1 MNEISEK
8 LEKIYHK
15 IGELD
20 VEIKKYDGTGYEK
33 VLKKEQKGLEL
44 QAITL
49 ERAYRILLGFKN
61 WK

>member
-1 MNEISEK
+1 MNEISEQ

-15 IGELD
+15 VGELD
-20 VEIKKYDGTGYEK
+20 VEIKKYEGTKLAQMY
-33 VLKKEQKGLEL
+33 LKEQKDLEL